1 MNYREIRKDKVAAA
15 HYDQWIKDNP
25 DKADA
30 MGELSAD
37 LEATIA
43 TIAVFHGMGLVAF
56 IKDEAERNINQILE
70 KMEALG
76 YKFLLKEE

>member
-1 MNYREIRKDKVAAA
+1 MNYREIRKDEVAIA

-30 MGELSAD
+30 MGKLSAD
-37 LEATIA
+37 LEVIVE
-43 TIAVFHGMGLVAF
+43 TIAVFHRMGLAPF
-56 IKDEAERNINQILE
+56 IKDEAERSINQTLE